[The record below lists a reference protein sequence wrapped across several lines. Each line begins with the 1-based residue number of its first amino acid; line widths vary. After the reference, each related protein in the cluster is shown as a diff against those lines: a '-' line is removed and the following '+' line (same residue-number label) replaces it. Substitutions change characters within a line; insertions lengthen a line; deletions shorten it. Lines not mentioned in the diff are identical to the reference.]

1 MNSPVSGL
9 HNWIGDRDLLSDGE
23 DGKKTGFGEVRSL
36 VVGVLRFSSLWDT

>member
-9 HNWIGDRDLLSDGE
+9 HNWIGDRDLLSDRE
-23 DGKKTGFGEVRSL
+23 DGKTGFGEVRSL